1 MKPDRGTNVVSIAGT
16 ETKLAGSCNNN
27 VVYIVYRQ
35 KKKLYIQFAP
45 LDYTHYK
52 YRTALNF
59 NVTSR
64 ANCT

>member
-35 KKKLYIQFAP
+35 KKKTVHSICFSRLYTLQVQNSIK
-45 LDYTHYK
+45 L
-52 YRTALNF
+52 
-59 NVTSR
+59 
-64 ANCT
+64 

>member
-35 KKKLYIQFAP
+35 KKK
-45 LDYTHYK
+45 
-52 YRTALNF
+52 
-59 NVTSR
+59 
-64 ANCT
+64 NCTFNLLLSIIHITSTEQH